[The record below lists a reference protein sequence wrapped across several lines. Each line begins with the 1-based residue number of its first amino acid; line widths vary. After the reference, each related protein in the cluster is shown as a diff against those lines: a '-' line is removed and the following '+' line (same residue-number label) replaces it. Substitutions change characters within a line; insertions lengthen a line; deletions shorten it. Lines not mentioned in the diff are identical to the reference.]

1 MPKFLC
7 LLALV
12 ITPAAEAVADTPGAP
27 RAVAPPKRIPYVQ
40 QPSGPVGVPV
50 NTAQVPR
57 EVRRAVVADAAKR
70 FGVSMNAVVLA
81 RAEQVTW
88 ADGSL
93 GCPEPGRMY
102 EQALVPGF
110 RLVAT
115 TSEGA
120 LEYHSDGQ
128 GRIVTCAV
136 QARN

>member
-1 MPKFLC
+1 VSKYLC

-12 ITPAAEAVADTPGAP
+12 VAPAVEAGADTPGTP
-27 RAVAPPKRIPYVQ
+27 RTVAPPKRIPYVQ
-40 QPSGPVGVPV
+40 QPSVPVGVPV

-70 FGVSMNAVVLA
+70 FGVSTNAVVIA

-88 ADGSL
+88 SNGSL

-102 EQALVPGF
+102 TQALVPGF
-110 RLVAT
+110 RLVAS

-128 GRIVTCAV
+128 GRIVTCV
-136 QARN
+136 SRARD